1 MATSR
6 KPAPLWIWI
15 VAAVCFAIAAMLQRD
30 TLTQVLFGVAA
41 AALALT
47 AVLQWR
53 AARKR

>member
-1 MATSR
+1 MAISR

-15 VAAVCFAIAAMLQRD
+15 VAAVCFALAAMLQRD
-30 TLTQVLFGVAA
+30 VLSQVLFGVAA

-53 AARKR
+53 TRQR